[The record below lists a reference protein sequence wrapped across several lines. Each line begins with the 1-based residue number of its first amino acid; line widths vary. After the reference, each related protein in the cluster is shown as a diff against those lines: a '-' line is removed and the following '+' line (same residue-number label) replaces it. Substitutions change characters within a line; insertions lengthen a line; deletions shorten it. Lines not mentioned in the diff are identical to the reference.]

1 MGNLSFLSRAE
12 IESLGP
18 PTPEELDEIGVSQAF
33 LRDLTLKHVAS
44 LANPTT
50 ASVAEKLHLPLALTD
65 ELLYQLYR
73 EKLIEIRLQ
82 SALGQTRYA
91 MLDHGWERVARLQ
104 NHCGYVGPAPV
115 SLNDYSHMMRLQA
128 TPSKPASMDTVRTA
142 FRDLVL
148 PESLLN
154 TLGCAINSRS
164 SLFLTGLPGTGKTAV
179 AERMNAVLSGTLWI
193 PYAIEIDGQII
204 RTYDSHN
211 HRAVPERTIPNE
223 FDRRWIRIERPMI
236 VVGGEL
242 TLENTDLVW
251 SEYSRFYEAPFQMKS
266 NGGTLVIDELGRQR
280 VTCRDLLN
288 RWIMPLEKRVDF
300 LTLHSGKKIEV
311 PFEQLVV
318 FSTNLDEKEFV
329 DEAFL
334 RRMGYRARLEL
345 PTPGAYGE
353 IFRRAAL
360 SRGLAVDHESM
371 NYLLHKYGEEGRPM
385 KCCEPRDL
393 LNRIS
398 DICSFEGR
406 PLQLSAAIIDAA
418 WRNYFGA
425 AHSFEAFNVA
435 QPQSRAVAV

>member
-18 PTPEELDEIGVSQAF
+18 PTPEELEETGVSHGF
-33 LRDLTLKHVAS
+33 LRDLALKHVAS

-65 ELLYQLYR
+65 ELLYELYR

-91 MLDHGWERVARLQ
+91 MLDHGWEQVMRLQ
-104 NHCGYVGPAPV
+104 AHCGYAGPAPV
-115 SLNDYSHMMRLQA
+115 TLNDYSYMMRLQA
-128 TPSKPASMDTVRTA
+128 TPSNPASMNAVRTA
-142 FRDLVL
+142 FRELVL

-164 SLFLTGLPGTGKTAV
+164 SVFLTGLPGTGKTAV

-204 RTYDSHN
+204 RVYDAHSHK
-211 HRAVPERTIPNE
+211 ATAEPTVPNE

-236 VVGGEL
+236 IVGGEL

-266 NGGTLVIDELGRQR
+266 NGGTLIIDELGRQR
-280 VTCRDLLN
+280 VSSRDLLN

-318 FSTNLDEKEFV
+318 FSTNLDEKEFI

-353 IFRRAAL
+353 IFRRAAA
-360 SRGLAVDHESM
+360 SRGLTVDHASVS
-371 NYLLHKYGEEGRPM
+371 YLLHKYGEEGRPM

-406 PLQLSAAIIDAA
+406 PLQLSPALIDTA
-418 WRNYFGA
+418 WGNYFGTAHAFGSYQDA
-425 AHSFEAFNVA
+425 ARA
-435 QPQSRAVAV
+435 QAVAV